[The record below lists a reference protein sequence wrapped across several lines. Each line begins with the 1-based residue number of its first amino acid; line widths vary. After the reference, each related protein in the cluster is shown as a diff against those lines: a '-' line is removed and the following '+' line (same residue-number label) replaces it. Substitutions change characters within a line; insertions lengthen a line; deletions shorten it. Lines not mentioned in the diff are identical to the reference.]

1 MANRHANDSPNG
13 VPKPDRSIDASPGS
27 HEPPSLAGLV
37 PQDDPIAQKLP
48 PSVQIFCVGGAV
60 RDVLLEEPSQDRDF
74 VVVGA
79 TVDQMLAAGFR
90 PVGQDFPVFLHP
102 KTHAEYAL
110 ARTERKSGQGYKGFV
125 FLADPSVRLEDD
137 LSRRDLTI
145 NSIAVD
151 RHGALIDPHQ
161 GLRDLRQ
168 RVLRHVGPAFSE
180 DPVRLLRLARFA
192 ARWPDFSVA
201 SETLALATD
210 IVAKGETRALVPE
223 RVWQEISKGLME
235 AKPSKMIR
243 LLMDVQ
249 ALASVTG
256 CSEPPSEKML
266 ESLDNAAREQL
277 PLSARYAL
285 LTELLHDQSS
295 FKAPSSCVDLARI
308 YAAAI
313 QELAK
318 LRSAIELSNT
328 SNQLSQSMSQSAQE
342 EAIRYLTEWFSRM
355 DLWRKPE
362 RFQELLSCLGLS
374 QHLPPSERKHLAAL
388 GHELNTPE
396 AQQRVSKVAQ
406 EAQSLGRP
414 VAEAV
419 QKARGL
425 ILAEVL
431 NRIS

>member
-1 MANRHANDSPNG
+1 MANRRANDSPNG
-13 VPKPDRSIDASPGS
+13 VPKPDRNIDASPGS

-125 FLADPSVRLEDD
+125 FLADPSVSLEDD

-145 NSIAVD
+145 NSMAVD
-151 RHGALIDPHQ
+151 RHGELIDPHQ
-161 GLRDLRQ
+161 GVRDLRQ

-192 ARWPDFSVA
+192 ARWPNYSVA
-201 SETLALATD
+201 PETLALATD
-210 IVAKGETRALVPE
+210 IVAKGETQALVPE
-223 RVWQEISKGLME
+223 RVWQEISQGLME

-266 ESLDNAAREQL
+266 ESLDKAAHEQL

-285 LTELLHDQSS
+285 LTELLHGQSS

-308 YAAAI
+308 YAAAV
-313 QELAK
+313 QELPK
-318 LRSAIELSNT
+318 LRLAIQVSNHST
-328 SNQLSQSMSQSAQE
+328 QE
-342 EAIRYLTEWFSRM
+342 EAIAYLTEWFSRM

-362 RFQELLSCLGLS
+362 RCQELLSCLGLGH
-374 QHLPPSERKHLAAL
+374 HLQPSELRCLTAL
-388 GHELNTPE
+388 GQELTTPE
-396 AQQRVSKVAQ
+396 AQQQVSKVAQ
-406 EAQSLGRP
+406 EAQSLGHP

-419 QKARGL
+419 QRARGL
-425 ILAEVL
+425 ILAGVL
-431 NRIS
+431 NRIP